1 MENRKHIFSSITK
14 SVVVASYVTLNNLSS
29 VEGFRSTTNAPLAIP
44 FGPDEGRN
52 NGWKPS
58 KQQGNKDWAAIF
70 KAKNQV
76 KKPKYDLGIG
86 KNKPVTFH
94 QGSISHDTSS
104 STITEEEILGMAGE
118 FIIQHV
124 AVHEIPSPLTRSDDR
139 QSQPILPKMKV
150 LPKVQPERKVQD
162 VLNIHQISLGE
173 SSNIG
178 SLLDSKNYNLPVMV
192 PVQDERMKLDV
203 NTIWVE
209 MMLHDELN
217 KLQTVVN

>member
-1 MENRKHIFSSITK
+1 MENRKQIFSSITK

-44 FGPDEGRN
+44 FGPDEGKN
-52 NGWKPS
+52 NGWKPN
-58 KQQGNKDWAAIF
+58 KQGNKDLAVIS

-76 KKPKYDLGIG
+76 KKPLYDLGIG

-104 STITEEEILGMAGE
+104 TAITEEERLGMAGE

-124 AVHEIPSPLTRSDDR
+124 AVREIPSPLTRSDDH
-139 QSQPILPKMKV
+139 QSQPMLPKMKV
-150 LPKVQPERKVQD
+150 LPKVRPERKVQD
-162 VLNIHQISLGE
+162 VLNIHQISLRE
-173 SSNIG
+173 SSTIG
-178 SLLDSKNYNLPVMV
+178 SLLDSKNYHLPVMV
-192 PVQDERMKLDV
+192 PLQDERMKLDV

-217 KLQTVVN
+217 KLQTVIN